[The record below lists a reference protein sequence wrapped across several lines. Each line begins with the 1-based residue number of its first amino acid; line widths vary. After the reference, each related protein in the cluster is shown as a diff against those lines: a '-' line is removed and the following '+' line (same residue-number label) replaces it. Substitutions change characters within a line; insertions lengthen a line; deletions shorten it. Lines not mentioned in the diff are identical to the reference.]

1 HITTTLYK
9 PSHTPSPYTDCL
21 TYRLRFGYHYH
32 LLTAPVPSSPYRS
45 HARFHSEIT
54 ERHAILTIKDAS
66 KLDDGPIRLQ
76 LENDLGSD
84 SAVLKVQI
92 NDRPDAPRFPVVE
105 NIRDDSVVLSWKPP
119 LNDGGS
125 FITEYV
131 VERNEPP
138 SDKWIRV
145 ASTRFAFHNVTGLS
159 PNKEYCF
166 RVFAD
171 NFYGRSEPCEPTAP
185 VKTEEPES
193 SRKKKQQED
202 EFGRK
207 IRGKY
212 DGPKINDYDKFYEDI
227 WKKYHPQPV
236 EVKQG
241 SVYDYYD
248 ILEELGSGA
257 FGVVHRCIEK
267 STGRVFVAKFINT
280 PYPLD
285 KYTVKNEISIMN
297 QLHHPK
303 LINLHD
309 AFEDKYE
316 MVLILE

>member
-1 HITTTLYK
+1 MLKDHDLIHIKSLHL
-9 PSHTPSPYTDCL
+9 SNIL
-21 TYRLRFGYHYH
+21 YRLSLLSYTITRFN
-32 LLTAPVPSSPYRS
+32 
-45 HARFHSEIT
+45 SEVT

-84 SAVLKVQI
+84 SAVLKVQV
-92 NDRPDAPRFPVVE
+92 NDRPDPPRFPVVE

-185 VKTEEPES
+185 VKTEEPEAN
-193 SRKKKQQED
+193 RKKKQLE
-202 EFGRK
+202 GN
-207 IRGKY
+207 
-212 DGPKINDYDKFYEDI
+212 NDNNSYTLLWRHGLVVDAGLSDR
-227 WKKYHPQPV
+227 
-236 EVKQG
+236 EV
-241 SVYDYYD
+241 
-248 ILEELGSGA
+248 
-257 FGVVHRCIEK
+257 
-267 STGRVFVAKFINT
+267 
-280 PYPLD
+280 
-285 KYTVKNEISIMN
+285 
-297 QLHHPK
+297 
-303 LINLHD
+303 
-309 AFEDKYE
+309 
-316 MVLILE
+316 